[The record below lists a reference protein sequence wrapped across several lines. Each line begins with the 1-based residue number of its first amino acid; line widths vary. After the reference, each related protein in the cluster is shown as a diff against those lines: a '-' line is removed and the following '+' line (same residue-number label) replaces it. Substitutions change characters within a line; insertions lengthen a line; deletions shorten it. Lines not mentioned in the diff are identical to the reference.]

1 MSLNK
6 EQIDMNY
13 EATLY
18 ALSLGVELE
27 IAIEMEYEA
36 ANANEFSVAEG
47 MRQAISVW
55 LNRDKFNCRIGHY
68 YGDHKEEI

>member
-1 MSLNK
+1 MILNQ

-18 ALSLGVELE
+18 ALSLGVELD

-36 ANANEFSVAEG
+36 AEANEFSVAEG

-55 LNRDKFNCRIGHY
+55 LNRDNLNCKIGHY
-68 YGDHKEEI
+68 YEDNQ

>member
-1 MSLNK
+1 MRLNK

-18 ALSLGVELE
+18 ALSLGVDLGTC
-27 IAIEMEYEA
+27 IEMEYEA
-36 ANANEFSVAEG
+36 AQANEFSVAEG

-55 LNRDKFNCRIGHY
+55 LNKDSLNCRIGEY
-68 YGDHKEEI
+68 YDR

>member
-1 MSLNK
+1 MILNQ

-36 ANANEFSVAEG
+36 AEANEFSVAEG

-55 LNRDKFNCRIGHY
+55 LNRDNFNCRIGHY
-68 YGDHKEEI
+68 YEDNKI

>member
-1 MSLNK
+1 MILNK

-18 ALSLGVELE
+18 DLSLGVEVE
-27 IAIEMEYEA
+27 VRIEMEYEA
-36 ANANEFSVAEG
+36 AQANEFSGAEG

-55 LNRDKFNCRIGHY
+55 LNKDSVNCRIGEY
-68 YGDHKEEI
+68 DDR

>member
-1 MSLNK
+1 MRLNK
-6 EQIDMNY
+6 DQIDMNY

-18 ALSLGVELE
+18 ALALGVDIGLC
-27 IAIEMEYEA
+27 IEMEYEA

-55 LNRDKFNCRIGHY
+55 LNKDNLNCKISNY
-68 YGDHKEEI
+68 YDDTAEY